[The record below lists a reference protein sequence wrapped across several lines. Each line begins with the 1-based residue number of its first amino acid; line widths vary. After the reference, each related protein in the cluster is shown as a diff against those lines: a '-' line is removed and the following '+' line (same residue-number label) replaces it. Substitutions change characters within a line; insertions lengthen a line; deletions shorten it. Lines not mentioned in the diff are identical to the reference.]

1 MAPPRSKKRR
11 PSFRRLL
18 KTSGVKLQNKQIN
31 RTNKQTNVAKKQR
44 KEQKKLRA
52 AVKDNVYQQPRPLE
66 IYKKTPGE
74 FRDYISQH
82 ALLYTPRNLQEDT
95 W

>member
-31 RTNKQTNVAKKQR
+31 RTNKQSNVAKKQR

-66 IYKKTPGE
+66 VYQKTPGE
-74 FRDYISQH
+74 LETTSPSMHHCIH
-82 ALLYTPRNLQEDT
+82 LQRDT